1 MESAPLPRCRLL
13 AALACVLLAAP
24 PAAPQDS
31 SASGVEE
38 GSGAELAAACERGDV
53 PRAYNGTAA
62 WLGACVS
69 QCAQLVAGRGAGRDG
84 GASWAPDTLGGE
96 CAACATALG
105 ECEETEPAAAAGEE
119 GWLATSLAPEASA
132 FSCSVAFDWYNQ
144 SVVVTSQERDVS
156 LRLPRLC
163 FPAAAC
169 SDSDVSAIV
178 AEAVR
183 SASLPAGMS
192 GLTGEDT
199 CDLVGSFLN
208 YHFSWVVF
216 IFAIALIAGTWNLH
230 KQKCVPKHCLLL
242 ILQVFVSIDVLVGAF
257 FLVVGFLFS
266 AETDFPSYLLW
277 TVLGMGL
284 LQLLIALLLGCSA
297 RKDVCRCNRAC
308 FGKLAHFLAGLVGG
322 VCGIVGFVFQLAGK
336 NMLDDA
342 QELIGASS
350 LRASLGRRL
359 RRCLLL
365 AQAWRWRRRIARS
378 CTTSCSRRTRA
389 WSAPSSCSS
398 GCTSR
403 RSASRRPC
411 ASTATTA
418 RTGCAPRASCGIR
431 RDLGR

>member
-1 MESAPLPRCRLL
+1 MERASIPRWRLL
-13 AALACVLLAAP
+13 AALGCVLVAAP

-31 SASGVEE
+31 SASGVE
-38 GSGAELAAACERGDV
+38 GSGAELAACEREDV
-53 PRAYNGTAA
+53 PRAFNSTAA

-69 QCAQLVAGRGAGRDG
+69 ECAALVAGKGAGRDG
-84 GASWAPDTLGGE
+84 GASWAPEALCPSGDCE
-96 CAACATALG
+96 CVACSTALG
-105 ECEETEPAAAAGEE
+105 ECEESEPAAAAGEE

-132 FSCSVAFDWYNQ
+132 FSCSVTFDWYNQ
-144 SVVVTSQERDVS
+144 SAVRAVS

-183 SASLPAGMS
+183 SASLPAGMG

-230 KQKCVPKHCLLL
+230 KQKCVPKHCLLW
-242 ILQVFVSIDVLVGAF
+242 ILQAFVAIDVLVGAF

-266 AETDFPSYLLW
+266 SETDFPSYLLW

-308 FGKLAHFLAGLVGG
+308 FGKLAHFLAGLFGG
-322 VCGIVGFVFQLAGK
+322 ACGVVGFVFQLAGK

-342 QELIGASS
+342 QELIGASNS
-350 LRASLGRRL
+350 SAAS
-359 RRCLLL
+359 
-365 AQAWRWRRRIARS
+365 A
-378 CTTSCSRRTRA
+378 
-389 WSAPSSCSS
+389 
-398 GCTSR
+398 
-403 RSASRRPC
+403 AS
-411 ASTATTA
+411 
-418 RTGCAPRASCGIR
+418 
-431 RDLGR
+431 